1 MKEKK
6 KESPIGVLWGWGKPY
21 HGKFIGSIILA
32 ALGVACQMVPYF
44 CVAHIVTMML
54 SGEQNFFRYV
64 TAGIIALCGY
74 FGKVLFSSLSTTI
87 SHTATYYTL
96 RDLRENITA
105 KLARVPMGTILDTPS
120 GQYKTTIVD
129 RVEGMESTF
138 AHLLP
143 EMTANVLVPLVIVVY
158 LFVMDWRMALL
169 SLVTLVVGLAVM
181 SAGMKNYP
189 VKWEGAV
196 KAGKQMTNAIVE
208 YIGGIEVVKAF
219 SQSAGSY
226 KKYSDAVNYNAN
238 YYVDW
243 MRENQKTMSAY
254 NAILPSVLICVLP
267 CGFAFWLSGSLELS
281 TFLSI
286 VIFSLGLIGPIIA
299 AFTFTDDLAV
309 LGTNVEE
316 ISQLLNA
323 EELNHK
329 DTPVKLED
337 TGISLR
343 SVSFSYDGTTEVLHD
358 VNLAIHP
365 GTMTALVGPSGSGK
379 STVAKLIAGY
389 WDVTSG
395 SITLTLGGHELKD
408 MPLSEIADQ
417 ISYVSQDNYLFNRS
431 IRENIRMGRPSAT
444 DEEVEQ
450 AAKQSGCDA
459 FIRKLDNG
467 YDTVVGSA
475 GSHLSG
481 GERQRIAIARA
492 MLKDAPIIILD
503 EATSSV
509 DPENE
514 DELQRAIEA
523 LTHDK
528 TIIMIAHRLK
538 TVRNAD
544 QILVLDNTHIVQ
556 RGTHAELIQQKGL
569 YADFV
574 SARQE
579 AIGWK
584 LVQ

>member
-1 MKEKK
+1 
-6 KESPIGVLWGWGKPY
+6 
-21 HGKFIGSIILA
+21 
-32 ALGVACQMVPYF
+32 
-44 CVAHIVTMML
+44 
-54 SGEQNFFRYV
+54 
-64 TAGIIALCGY
+64 
-74 FGKVLFSSLSTTI
+74 
-87 SHTATYYTL
+87 
-96 RDLRENITA
+96 
-105 KLARVPMGTILDTPS
+105 
-120 GQYKTTIVD
+120 
-129 RVEGMESTF
+129 
-138 AHLLP
+138 
-143 EMTANVLVPLVIVVY
+143 
-158 LFVMDWRMALL
+158 MALL

-181 SAGMKNYP
+181 SAGMKSYP

-196 KAGKQMTNAIVE
+196 KAGKQMANAIVE

-329 DTPVKLED
+329 ETPIKLED

-395 SITLTLGGHELKD
+395 SITLGGHELKD
-408 MPLSEIADQ
+408 IPLPEIADQ

-444 DEEVEQ
+444 DAEVEQ

-492 MLKDAPIIILD
+492 MLKNAPVVILD
-503 EATSSV
+503 EATAYI

-514 DELQRAIEA
+514 ALVQKAIST
-523 LTHDK
+523 LTVGK
-528 TIIMIAHRLK
+528 TLIVIAHRLS
-538 TVRNAD
+538 TIVGAD
-544 QILVLDNTHIVQ
+544 NIVVVKDGTIHAQ
-556 RGTHAELIQQKGL
+556 GTHEKLLETCPL
-569 YADFV
+569 YRDMWQAH
-574 SARQE
+574 
-579 AIGWK
+579 IGAK
-584 LVQ
+584 DQM

>member
-1 MKEKK
+1 MKEEKK
-6 KESPIGVLWGWGKPY
+6 DSPIGTLWGWGKPY
-21 HGKFIGSIILA
+21 HGKFIVSVILA
-32 ALGVACQMVPYF
+32 VLGVACQMIPYF
-44 CVAHIVTMML
+44 CVAHIVTLML
-54 SGEQNFFRYV
+54 SGEQDFSSYMTACIV
-64 TAGIIALCGY
+64 TLCGY
-74 FGKVLFSSLSTTI
+74 LGKVVFANLSTVI

-96 RDLRENITA
+96 RDLRENITE

-129 RVEGMESTF
+129 RVEGMEPTF
-138 AHLLP
+138 AHLIP
-143 EMTANVLVPLVIVVY
+143 EMTANVLVPIVIVVY
-158 LFVMDWRMALL
+158 LLILDWRMALL
-169 SLVTLVVGLAVM
+169 SLVTLVVGLVVM

-196 KAGKQMTNAIVE
+196 KAGKQMTDAIVE

-267 CGFAFWLSGSLELS
+267 CGFSFWLSGSLELS

-286 VIFSLGLIGPIIA
+286 VIFSLGLVGPIIA

-329 DTPVKLED
+329 ETPIKLED

-395 SITLTLGGHELKD
+395 SITLGGHELKD

-444 DEEVEQ
+444 DAEVEQ

-459 FIRKLDNG
+459 FIRKMDNG

-492 MLKDAPIIILD
+492 MLKNAPVVILD
-503 EATSSV
+503 EATAYI

-514 DELQRAIEA
+514 ALVQKAIST
-523 LTHDK
+523 LTVGK
-528 TIIMIAHRLK
+528 TLIVIAHRLS
-538 TVRNAD
+538 TIVGAD
-544 QILVLDNTHIVQ
+544 NIVVVKDGTIHAQ
-556 RGTHAELIQQKGL
+556 GTHEKLLETCPL
-569 YADFV
+569 YRDMWQAHVGAKD
-574 SARQE
+574 QM
-579 AIGWK
+579 
-584 LVQ
+584 

>member
-1 MKEKK
+1 MKEEK

-32 ALGVACQMVPYF
+32 VLGVACQMVPYF

-54 SGEQNFFRYV
+54 SGEQNFSRYV

-74 FGKVLFSSLSTTI
+74 FGKVLFSCLSTTI
-87 SHTATYYTL
+87 SHTVTYYTL

-129 RVEGMESTF
+129 RVEGMEPTF
-138 AHLLP
+138 AHLIP
-143 EMTANVLVPLVIVVY
+143 EMTANVLVPIVIVVY
-158 LFVMDWRMALL
+158 LLILDWRMALL

-196 KAGKQMTNAIVE
+196 KAGKQMADAIVE

-309 LGTNVEE
+309 LGTNVDE
-316 ISQLLNA
+316 ISVLLNA
-323 EELNHK
+323 EDLIHK
-329 DTPVKLED
+329 ETPIKLED

-395 SITLTLGGHELKD
+395 SITLGGHELKD

-417 ISYVSQDNYLFNRS
+417 ISYVSQDNYLFDRTV
-431 IRENIRMGRPSAT
+431 RDNIRMGRLNAT
-444 DEEVEQ
+444 DAEVEAVAR
-450 AAKQSGCDA
+450 AAGCDD
-459 FIRKLDNG
+459 FIRQLDQG
-467 YDTVVGSA
+467 YDTICG
-475 GSHLSG
+475 GGGGHLSG
-481 GERQRIAIARA
+481 GEKQRISIARA
-492 MLKDAPIIILD
+492 MLKDAPIVILD
-503 EATSSV
+503 EATASI

-514 DELQRAIEA
+514 AVIQQAISR
-523 LTHDK
+523 LTKGK
-528 TIIMIAHRLK
+528 TLIVIAHRLG
-538 TVRNAD
+538 TVAGAD
-544 QILVLDNTHIVQ
+544 NIVVVEGGRIAAQ
-556 RGTHAELIQQKGL
+556 GKQEELLASCPL
-569 YADFV
+569 Y
-574 SARQE
+574 RQMWQSYLGVRDGE
-579 AIGWK
+579 EE
-584 LVQ
+584 

>member
-1 MKEKK
+1 MKEEK

-32 ALGVACQMVPYF
+32 VLGVACQMVPYF
-44 CVAHIVTMML
+44 CVAHIVTLML
-54 SGEQNFFRYV
+54 SGEQDFSSYM
-64 TAGIIALCGY
+64 TACIVALCGY
-74 FGKVLFSSLSTTI
+74 LGKVVFANLSTVI
-87 SHTATYYTL
+87 SHTVTYYTL

-129 RVEGMESTF
+129 RVEGMEPTF
-138 AHLLP
+138 AHLIP
-143 EMTANVLVPLVIVVY
+143 EMTANVLVPIVIVVY
-158 LFVMDWRMALL
+158 LLILDWRMALL
-169 SLVTLVVGLAVM
+169 SLVTLVVGLVVM

-196 KAGKQMTNAIVE
+196 KAGKQMTDAIVE

-267 CGFAFWLSGSLELS
+267 CGFSFWLSGSLELS

-286 VIFSLGLIGPIIA
+286 VIFSLGLVGPIIA

-329 DTPVKLED
+329 ETPIKLED

-395 SITLTLGGHELKD
+395 SITLGGHELKD

-444 DEEVEQ
+444 DAEVEQ

-492 MLKDAPIIILD
+492 MLKNAPVVILD
-503 EATSSV
+503 EATAYI

-514 DELQRAIEA
+514 ALVQKAIST
-523 LTHDK
+523 LTVGK
-528 TIIMIAHRLK
+528 TLIVIAHRLS
-538 TVRNAD
+538 TIVGAD
-544 QILVLDNTHIVQ
+544 NIVVVKDGTIHAQ
-556 RGTHAELIQQKGL
+556 GTHEKLLETCPL
-569 YADFV
+569 YRDMWQAH
-574 SARQE
+574 
-579 AIGWK
+579 IGAK
-584 LVQ
+584 DQM

>member
-1 MKEKK
+1 MKEEK
-6 KESPIGVLWGWGKPY
+6 KESPIGILWGWGKPY
-21 HGKFIGSIILA
+21 HGKFIGSIALA
-32 ALGVACQMVPYF
+32 VLGVACQMVPYF
-44 CVAHIVTMML
+44 CVAHIVTLML
-54 SGEQNFFRYV
+54 SGDQNFSHYIAACV
-64 TAGIIALCGY
+64 IALCGY
-74 FGKVLFSSLSTTI
+74 LGKVIFSNLSTTI

-96 RDLRENITA
+96 RDLRENITE

-129 RVEGMESTF
+129 RVEGMEPTF
-138 AHLLP
+138 AHLIP

-196 KAGKQMTNAIVE
+196 KAGKQMANAIVE

-281 TFLSI
+281 AFLSI
-286 VIFSLGLIGPIIA
+286 VIFSLGLVGPIIA

-329 DTPVKLED
+329 DTPVKLAD

-395 SITLTLGGHELKD
+395 SITLGGHELKD

-444 DEEVEQ
+444 DAEVEQ

-492 MLKDAPIIILD
+492 MLKNAPVVILD
-503 EATSSV
+503 EATAYI

-514 DELQRAIEA
+514 ALVQKAIST
-523 LTHDK
+523 LTVGK
-528 TIIMIAHRLK
+528 TLIVIAHRLS
-538 TVRNAD
+538 TIVGAD
-544 QILVLDNTHIVQ
+544 NIVVVKDGTIHAQ
-556 RGTHAELIQQKGL
+556 GTHEKLLETCPL
-569 YADFV
+569 YRDMWQAH
-574 SARQE
+574 
-579 AIGWK
+579 IGAK
-584 LVQ
+584 DQM

>member
-1 MKEKK
+1 MKEEK

-32 ALGVACQMVPYF
+32 VLGVACQMVPYF

-54 SGEQNFFRYV
+54 SGEQNFSRYV

-74 FGKVLFSSLSTTI
+74 FGKVLFSCLSTTI

-96 RDLRENITA
+96 RDLRENITE

-129 RVEGMESTF
+129 RVEGMEPTF
-138 AHLLP
+138 AHLIP
-143 EMTANVLVPLVIVVY
+143 EMTANVLVPIVIVVY
-158 LFVMDWRMALL
+158 LLILDWRMALL
-169 SLVTLVVGLAVM
+169 SLVTLVVGLVVM

-196 KAGKQMTNAIVE
+196 KAGKQMTDAIVE

-329 DTPVKLED
+329 ETPIKLED

-358 VNLAIHP
+358 VNLTIHP

-395 SITLTLGGHELKD
+395 SITLGGHELKD
-408 MPLSEIADQ
+408 IPLSEIADQ

-431 IRENIRMGRPSAT
+431 IRENIRMGRPDAT
-444 DEEVEQ
+444 DAEVEQ

-492 MLKDAPIIILD
+492 MLKNAPVVILD
-503 EATSSV
+503 EATAYI

-514 DELQRAIEA
+514 ALVQKAIST
-523 LTHDK
+523 LTVGK
-528 TIIMIAHRLK
+528 TLIVIAHRLS
-538 TVRNAD
+538 TIVGAD
-544 QILVLDNTHIVQ
+544 NIVVVKDGTIHAQ
-556 RGTHAELIQQKGL
+556 GTHEKLLETCPL
-569 YADFV
+569 YRDMWQAH
-574 SARQE
+574 
-579 AIGWK
+579 IGAK
-584 LVQ
+584 DQM